1 MGVPKIIIA
10 GPSER
15 QQYFF
20 HKINDNTVRFVLNY
34 PGQVRPD
41 VLREAVKSIV
51 ESVDILHGTFF
62 TDAVSAYWKLNDEID
77 SIHYFH
83 YIKCSGDTAET
94 AYSLSLFP
102 VFPEDKVQ
110 IRVWLVQSE
119 IASSIVVCIS
129 HLCADGG
136 DGKYLLN
143 KIIEAYNMI
152 LSKGNTDELVVKNGS
167 RAPEKL
173 YTEKTVKE
181 VMGLVGTQLPK
192 VSSLYPYPTKDG
204 GMVRYLRKTISPE
217 IMGAARKRAKEVG
230 ASVNDLLVAALTQ
243 AYAELEEIDATQPMS
258 ITSMMD
264 LRRHCKNGESEG
276 LCNMSGSMP
285 TYMEHGV
292 QGSYEETLKEVAK
305 QTALVKENP
314 NAGLSGLPMIHSATR
329 NVPMGLLLKFVGK
342 MYEKASLNL
351 TNMGNISCADY
362 ALGEIIPSSGFF
374 GGPVK
379 KKPGLTVAV
388 MSFDGE
394 CVLSICGVFT
404 DDDVALLDSTLDR
417 MVYHIETYSVR

>member
-20 HKINDNTVRFVLNY
+20 HKHNDNTVRFVLNY
-34 PGQVRPD
+34 PGLIQPD
-41 VLREAVKSIV
+41 VLCEAVKTIV

-62 TDAVSAYWKLNDEID
+62 TDVASAYWKLNKEVDA
-77 SIHYFH
+77 IHYFH

-119 IASSIVVCIS
+119 VSSSIVVCIS

-143 KIIEAYNMI
+143 KIVEAYNM
-152 LSKGNTDELVVKNGS
+152 LLAKGNTDELVVKNGS

-173 YTEKTVKE
+173 YTELTVKE

-192 VSSLYPYPTKDG
+192 VSSLYPYPTKEG
-204 GMVRYLRKTISPE
+204 GMVRYLRKTISSE
-217 IMGAARKRAKEVG
+217 IMEAARKRAKEVG
-230 ASVNDLLVAALTQ
+230 ASANDLLVAALTQ
-243 AYAELEEIDATQPMS
+243 AYAELEGIDETQPMS

-292 QGSYEETLKEVAK
+292 QGGYEETLKEVAK
-305 QTALVKENP
+305 QTALLKEDP
-314 NAGLSGLPMIHSATR
+314 YAGLAGLPMIHSAAR
-329 NVPMGLLLKFVGK
+329 NVPMGLLLKFVGN
-342 MYEKASLNL
+342 MYAKASLNL
-351 TNMGNISCADY
+351 TNMGNISCSEY
-362 ALGEIIPSSGFF
+362 AMGEIIPSGGLF
-374 GGPVK
+374 GSPVK
-379 KKPGLTVAV
+379 KKPGLTIAA

-394 CVLSICGVFT
+394 CVLSVCGVFT
-404 DDDVALLDSTLDR
+404 DDDVTLLDSTLER
-417 MVYHIETYSVR
+417 MVYYIKTYALG